1 MRKSKLTDF
10 TLTTGA
16 LVISVSVA
24 LLATLR
30 LIETNTAL
38 VFVSLSIA
46 CVAMSLIDLEATSA
60 KSKKRR
66 K

>member
-1 MRKSKLTDF
+1 MRRSKLTDF

>member
-1 MRKSKLTDF
+1 MRRSKLTDF

-24 LLATLR
+24 LLAALR
-30 LIETNTAL
+30 MIETNTAL

-60 KSKKRR
+60 RSKKRR